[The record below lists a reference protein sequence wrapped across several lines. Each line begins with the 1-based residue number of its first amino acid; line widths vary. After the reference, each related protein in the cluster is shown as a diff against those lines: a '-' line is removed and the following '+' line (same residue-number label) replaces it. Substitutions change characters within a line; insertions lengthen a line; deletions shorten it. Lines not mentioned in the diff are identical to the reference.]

1 MLQVKI
7 IFRLFYFWTSFFS
20 SNQVNLPQ
28 PRSTC
33 FNLDQFRAGQKNTG
47 HRLQVT
53 DHCLPIQKVSWTF
66 IKANLRP
73 KQRLLGIMSA
83 SVNSYVCFCIVK
95 TMTCDLWPVTCDLW
109 PVTCDLCFL
118 PAPNWS
124 RLKQVDQL
132 VWNKLTKVKTNYW
145 PGFKKNKLV

>member
-7 IFRLFYFWTSFFS
+7 IFRLFYFWTSFFF

-33 FNLDQFRAGQKNTG
+33 FNLDQFRAGQKTTG

-95 TMTCDLWPVTCDLW
+95 TMTCDLWPVTCDL
-109 PVTCDLCFL
+109 CFL
-118 PAPNWS
+118 PAPNWF
-124 RLKQVDQL
+124 RLKQVDL
-132 VWNKLTKVKTNYW
+132 VWNKLTW
-145 PGFKKNKLV
+145 FEKNELV